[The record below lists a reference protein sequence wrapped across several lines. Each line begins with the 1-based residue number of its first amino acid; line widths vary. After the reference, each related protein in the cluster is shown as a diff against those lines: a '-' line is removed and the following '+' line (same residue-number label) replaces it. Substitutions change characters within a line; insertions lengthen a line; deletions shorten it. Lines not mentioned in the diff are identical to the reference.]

1 MKIHWSKLIACP
13 LALSLVL
20 SCLRSFTQP
29 VLNYRRVIT
38 SLSAPLE
45 IASAPDGTKRLFIV
59 QKVGSVKVYDSAYNY
74 LADFVTVSGVTI
86 NGERGLLSMAFHPN
100 YKNNGFFFVYYTNT
114 QGDIEISRY
123 TVSNNPNKADTTTRK
138 IIITI
143 PHRAAANHNGG
154 KISFGPDGYL
164 YFATGDGGNGG
175 DPPNNAQ
182 NGKVLLGKMLRID
195 VNNPGPQ
202 LNYSIPPD
210 NPFVND
216 TLVADEIWAMGLR
229 NPFRW
234 SFDRQTHDM
243 WIADVGQGVKEE
255 VNFRKAGETKGL
267 NYGWRCYEGK
277 GVYNTSGCKPA
288 DQYIFPIFD
297 YTHNLTTG
305 GASVTGGY
313 VYRGQE
319 YPSLNGYYICA
330 DYISNNQWLIKD
342 SSNTWSIKQITNG
355 YQPGSTNFPRNI
367 AGFGEGEDGTLYAAS
382 LTENAVYKLEVTTGV
397 QVSILNFRG
406 IASYGIV
413 LLRWRSNGQNI
424 KQYEV
429 ESSNDSVNF
438 RREGIVT
445 ANSQATETNYRFSD
459 NISRLAKKYYRLRIV
474 NNDGNWDYSGTI
486 VVSNSTKW
494 PNFVYPTI
502 IRNGVISL
510 RLADAYD
517 DVALIGMNGSVI
529 LNKSIRGFK
538 GTMEIPV
545 TGLPKGIYLLKISS
559 RKGFMTQRVFI
570 E

>member
-1 MKIHWSKLIACP
+1 MKMHWSKLIAYP
-13 LALSLVL
+13 LALSLIF
-20 SCLRSFTQP
+20 SCLRSFSQP

-45 IASAPDGTKRLFIV
+45 IASAPDGTNRLFIV
-59 QKVGSVKVYDSAYNY
+59 QKVGSVKVFDSAYNY

-86 NGERGLLSMAFHPN
+86 NGERGLLSMAFHPD
-100 YKNNGFFFVYYTNT
+100 YKNNGFFYVYYTNT
-114 QGDIEISRY
+114 LGDIEISRY
-123 TVSNNPNKADTTTRK
+123 TVSNNPNRADTATRK

-195 VNNPGPQ
+195 VNNPSPQ

-210 NPFVND
+210 NPFVSD
-216 TLVADEIWAMGLR
+216 TSIADEIWALGLR

-234 SFDRQTHDM
+234 SFDRQTHDI

-255 VNFRKAGETKGL
+255 INFRKAGETKGI

-277 GVYNTSGCKPA
+277 NVYNTSGCKPV
-288 DQYIFPIFD
+288 DQYTPPIFD
-297 YTHNLTTG
+297 YTHNLATG
-305 GASVTGGY
+305 GMSVTGGY
-313 VYRGQE
+313 VYRGKE
-319 YPSLNGYYICA
+319 YPSLNGYYIFA

-342 SSNTWSIKQITNG
+342 SSNTWSIKQITDG
-355 YQPGSTNFPRNI
+355 YQPASSTFPRNI

-382 LTENAVYKLEVTTGV
+382 LTENAVYKIEVSTGV
-397 QVSILNFRG
+397 QVNILDFKG
-406 IASYGIV
+406 LASYGVV
-413 LLRWRSNGQNI
+413 LLRWRSTGQNI

-429 ESSNDSVNF
+429 ESSNDSINF
-438 RREGIVT
+438 IREGVVT
-445 ANSQATETNYRFSD
+445 AINQTTESSYRFSD
-459 NISRLAKKYYRLRIV
+459 NISRLPKKYYRLRV
-474 NNDGNWDYSGTI
+474 VTNDDKWDYSRTI
-486 VVSNSTKW
+486 VVTNTTRL

-510 RLADAYD
+510 RLSDAYD
-517 DVALIGMNGSVI
+517 NVTLIGINGAVI
-529 LNKSIRGFK
+529 LNKNIRGFK

-545 TGLPKGIYLLKISS
+545 SGLAKGIYLIKISN
-559 RKGFMTQRVFI
+559 RKGFVTQRVFI
-570 E
+570 D